1 MKKFGTIL
9 FSSPDFQ
16 TEFKKMSVNNTNLA
30 NKQKISLSVPKS
42 FDGRAVW
49 KKFLISIQDQS
60 SCVSCWA
67 FASTFVL
74 ASRLSIYTLGKYNY
88 TFSAGKMVFS
98 ENWTA
103 DKIKQHITKGLA
115 VDFSNHS
122 NEVRTCGIESLLYA
136 HQYLYRYGVPEISCV
151 DDKSK
156 IDNVYNTKQLFGE
169 TYDVCPST
177 HKEMIS
183 HRAEGYY
190 YVPGAFSKDNKLIQ
204 GNEANIR
211 ADIYHWGP
219 VSTAMKVFNDFLQW
233 DGNGIYEWDGVS
245 ELIQTYVGHAVVI
258 VGWGTSPEGIDY
270 WIVRNSWGKNWGKD
284 NGYFKMKRGTN
295 NCEIEENVFVCYPS
309 IPGVRLYLEYPIL
322 FHMDDFVIRGLW
334 GVYDN
339 GVKLT
344 THEKILLKKNKKPID
359 LPENSFLYDPQFWVD
374 FSKMVAGDLST
385 FKYRIREN
393 FCLENNENNNQTNN
407 KLDDSLML
415 IIFILLIFCVL
426 RFFSSFKIKNYV
438 LKTT

>member
-1 MKKFGTIL
+1 MTKFGTTL

-16 TEFKKMSVNNTNLA
+16 TEFRKMSINNTNLNN
-30 NKQKISLSVPKS
+30 NKKKVSLSVPNS
-42 FDGRAVW
+42 FDGREIW
-49 KKFLISIQDQS
+49 KDFLIPIQNQS
-60 SCVSCWA
+60 SCISCWA

-74 ASRLSIYTLGKYNY
+74 SSRLAIYTLGKYKY

-98 ENWTA
+98 EHWTIE
-103 DKIKQHITKGLA
+103 KIKQHITKGLA
-115 VDFSNHS
+115 FDFSNHVS
-122 NEVRTCGIESLLYA
+122 EVRPCSVESLMYG

-169 TYDVCPST
+169 TYDVCPAN

-204 GNEANIR
+204 GNEYNIR

-219 VSTAMKVFNDFLQW
+219 VSTAMKVFKDFLLW
-233 DGNGIYEWDGVS
+233 DGKGIYEWDGVS
-245 ELIQTYVGHAVVI
+245 ALIETYVGHAVVI
-258 VGWGTSPEGIDY
+258 VGWGTSDEGVKY
-270 WIVRNSWGKNWGKD
+270 WIVRNSWGNYWGKD
-284 NGYFKMKRGTN
+284 DGYFKMKRGTN
-295 NCEIEENVFVCYPS
+295 NCEIEENVFVCFPT

-334 GVYDN
+334 GVYDS

-344 THEKILLKKNKKPID
+344 SHEKVILSKKNAKS
-359 LPENSFLYDPQFWVD
+359 LPESSFLYDPEFWVD
-374 FSKMVAGDLST
+374 FSKMVAGDRTT
-385 FKYRIREN
+385 FQYLVQKKQEN
-393 FCLENNENNNQTNN
+393 FCLEDEKNPRQKIDN
-407 KLDDSLML
+407 SLNIIIL
-415 IIFILLIFCVL
+415 ILIVIFTVK
-426 RFFSSFKIKNYV
+426 FFSHFK
-438 LKTT
+438 